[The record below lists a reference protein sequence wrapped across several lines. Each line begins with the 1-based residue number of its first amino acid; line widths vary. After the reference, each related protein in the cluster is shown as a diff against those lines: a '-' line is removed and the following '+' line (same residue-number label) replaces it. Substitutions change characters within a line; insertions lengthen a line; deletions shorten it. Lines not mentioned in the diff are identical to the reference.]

1 MTNETAPTTRVIK
14 VGGSL
19 LGQPQL
25 PQRLN
30 QFLANAHCDR
40 NIIVAGGGK
49 LVDTVRMW
57 HKIHPISDEWC
68 HQSSVRLMTETARLL
83 SEICGRLPIV
93 SKISN
98 IPKRGNV
105 ILICEHEILSSD
117 QLEASWKVTSDSI
130 AAQIANQLNATEL
143 WLLKSGRPESPLINE
158 WIRHEWVDECFAQIH
173 DPERPVFI
181 LNMAVGDSLPVRGD

>member
-130 AAQIANQLNATEL
+130 AAQIANRLNATEL